1 MGLQEYNQRKKRKGA
16 FWEDRYHATAVET
29 SQHLVQCLVYADL
42 NMVRAGVASHPYEWE
57 GSGYR
62 EIQEPRQRYSLID
75 NQCLMDLLNIPS
87 MEMLQRSHKE
97 WVEETLRIG
106 RSTRDGKWSESIAVG
121 SKGLAAMVKK
131 QRGIRAKGWMIAE
144 GWPVSTNCG
153 RHSLLTAPISGFKMA
168 F

>member
-1 MGLQEYNQRKKRKGA
+1 
-16 FWEDRYHATAVET
+16 
-29 SQHLVQCLVYADL
+29 
-42 NMVRAGVASHPYEWE
+42 
-57 GSGYR
+57 
-62 EIQEPRQRYSLID
+62 
-75 NQCLMDLLNIPS
+75 MDLLNIPS